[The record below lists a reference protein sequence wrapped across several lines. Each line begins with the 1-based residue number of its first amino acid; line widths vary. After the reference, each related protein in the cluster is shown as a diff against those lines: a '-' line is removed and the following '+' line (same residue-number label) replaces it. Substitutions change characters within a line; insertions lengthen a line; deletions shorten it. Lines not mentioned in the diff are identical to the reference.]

1 MSDRKRRRHNGQ
13 SLVEF
18 ALVLPIFLLVLFGLI
33 DAGRY
38 VYMSS
43 MLSQAA
49 REGARVAA
57 VEAGWVGSADASC
70 NAVGG
75 PVCPANTAALQTDV
89 TTAANR
95 QVAPFGSIPSSKV
108 YVFCDPSTQPSGAW
122 TAASPPATCAASQAN
137 DLVSVRT
144 IMTFTP
150 VTPIAS
156 SLLGF
161 VNLAGSATMV
171 IN

>member
-1 MSDRKRRRHNGQ
+1 VSHRRRRGRNGQ

-18 ALVLPIFLLVLFGLI
+18 ALVLPIFLFVLFGLI

-43 MLSQAA
+43 TLSQAA
-49 REGARVAA
+49 REGARLAA
-57 VEAGWVGSADASC
+57 VEVGWIGSADASC
-70 NAVGG
+70 NQVGG
-75 PVCPANTAALQTDV
+75 PVCPATITALQTDV

-95 QVAPFGSIPSSKV
+95 MVAPFGSIPSNKV
-108 YVFCDPSTQPSGAW
+108 YVFCDPTAQPTGAW
-122 TAASPPATCAASQAN
+122 TAASPPGTCAASHAK

-156 SLLGF
+156 SLLGT